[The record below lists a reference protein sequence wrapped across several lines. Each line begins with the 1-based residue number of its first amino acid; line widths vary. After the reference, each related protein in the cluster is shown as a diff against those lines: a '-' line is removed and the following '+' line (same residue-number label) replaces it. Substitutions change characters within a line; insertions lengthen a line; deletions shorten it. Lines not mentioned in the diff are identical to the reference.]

1 MWISLCTD
9 FTSYNYSEDINRPL
23 NSENFLN
30 SQIEE

>member
-1 MWISLCTD
+1 MFTTTL
-9 FTSYNYSEDINRPL
+9 TSYNYSEDINRPL